1 MSILNQII
9 LTISLVMFLA
19 AAFGRRPINSIIH
32 GVVGGFLLFIY
43 FLLSYELGLGLVLG
57 MSIFLVL
64 SMSIMHC
71 VSYFDVEKEYQR
83 IYGKSLTSIL
93 GVLVFTFIFGA
104 LVVFVYMNGLDSQ
117 AYKMINYS
125 FGMYGAVL
133 SMVVLFMIVMSC
145 VGYFVLGVEQDD

>member
-1 MSILNQII
+1 
-9 LTISLVMFLA
+9 MFLA
-19 AAFGRRPINSIIH
+19 AAFGRRPINSVIH
-32 GVVGGFLLFIY
+32 GVAGGVLLFIY

-93 GVLVFTFIFGA
+93 GVLVSTFIFGA
-104 LVVFVYMNGLDSQ
+104 LVVFIYMNGLDSQ
-117 AYKMINYS
+117 VHQLINYS
-125 FGMYGAVL
+125 FDIYGAIL
-133 SMVVLFMIVMSC
+133 SIVVLFMIIISC
-145 VGYFVLGVEQDD
+145 VGYFVLGVERDD